1 MNPMRSLKSR
11 RVFLVQA
18 LACMP
23 VVAMAMAADDK
34 AKPADQGVEEYQVRL
49 IWASNDESSPDP
61 NHKKLD
67 SELTAFLKK
76 SFRWANY
83 YEVSSKIISVPLNK
97 EGEAKL
103 SDVCTVKVKNL
114 GGNRLEADLFGKG
127 KPVSNT
133 KTKLEKWVILAGE
146 AKNDTGWFV
155 VIRKAPK
162 SK

>member
-1 MNPMRSLKSR
+1 MRSLKSR
-11 RVFLVQA
+11 RVFLMQA

-23 VVAMAMAADDK
+23 AVALAVAADDK
-34 AKPADQGVEEYQVRL
+34 AKPADAGVEDYEVRL

-61 NHKKLD
+61 KHKKLD
-67 SELTAFLKK
+67 SQLTAFLKK
-76 SFRWANY
+76 SFRWSNY
-83 YEVSSKIISVPLNK
+83 YEVNSKVLSVSVNEIK
-97 EGEAKL
+97 EAKL

-114 GGNRLEADLFGKG
+114 GNSRLEADLFGKG

-133 KTKLEKWVILAGE
+133 KAKLDKWVILAGE

-155 VIRKAPK
+155 VIRKAHK